1 MADFPPPRHG
11 LSLQITLILL
21 LTVFSVLFGLLAS
34 REAIGLRFMLYI
46 LAAAVTF
53 IPLPFLVYWLYSLN
67 RANYSLDRDKMTLTW
82 GLRTE
87 QIPVSD
93 VEWVRP
99 LSAMAV
105 QLPMPFFRLPGA
117 ILGVRNHPDLGSVE
131 FLASD
136 VKSLLLIATAK
147 RVYVISPQDP
157 NGFMQTIQ
165 HSIEMGS
172 LSPVIPHSVYVSF
185 TVVQAWESR
194 LARYLWFAGLFLN
207 VGLLAWVSLMV
218 PSLGRIPLGFLP
230 SGAPGDAVLGAGL
243 ILLPVLSIFFY
254 LVGWVAGLA
263 FYRRPGHRPLAFI
276 IWASGVLTAVLF
288 LIAVMF
294 IVTASV

>member
-11 LSLQITLILL
+11 LSLQVTLILL

-99 LSAMAV
+99 LSAMVV

-172 LSPVIPHSVYVSF
+172 LSPVIPQSVYVSF
-185 TVVQAWESR
+185 AVVQAWESM
-194 LARYLWFAGLFLN
+194 LVRYLWFAGLFLN

-254 LVGWVAGLA
+254 LVGWMAGLA
-263 FYRRPGHRPLAFI
+263 CYRRPAYRPLAFI
-276 IWASGVLTAVLF
+276 IWASGVFTAVLF